1 MDVLLGL
8 EQQHNIEEKSSRTQC
23 RAAEQR
29 GKQQCS
35 RAVDAAD
42 CREEEKVSGAGRPQ
56 IKAILFIINA
66 THFHGVQKL

>member
-8 EQQHNIEEKSSRTQC
+8 VQQHNIEEKSNRTQC